1 MQLTVDIP
9 DSVDLFGLE
18 GGLWIEAIRKVRT
31 FAAFPEGDGYMRRHT
46 LGVCVHGFS
55 CRQSTTWGVTLRT
68 IFTCVKV
75 DIFGACRVH
84 DSV

>member
-46 LGVCVHGFS
+46 LGVCAWLLLQAIDHVGRDAPDDIYL
-55 CRQSTTWGVTLRT
+55 CKGRYIWGL
-68 IFTCVKV
+68 
-75 DIFGACRVH
+75 
-84 DSV
+84 